1 MRRAL
6 ALLTGLACF
15 ACNDDPGPTGGGGGG
30 AGGASGG
37 GGLGGESTGGEAG
50 SGGEGGG
57 IGGAG
62 GAPWL
67 ELGTGTEAFEPLTEG
82 QTVPIIAGPQGGYH
96 VWGALQAGGFSPKG
110 VTMHFT
116 LEQGGQVIAEAS
128 YLDDLFRTAPTE
140 PWSYTRVAVVLL
152 ENDPAVVMPG
162 GATLKLVVTPARG
175 EALSDE
181 IGIDPVCC
189 E

>member
-1 MRRAL
+1 MRPVL
-6 ALLTGLACF
+6 ALLPALGLALFTCP
-15 ACNDDPGPTGGGGGG
+15 ACDDGGGGGG
-30 AGGASGG
+30 GGGGESAGGA
-37 GGLGGESTGGEAG
+37 GGESA
-50 SGGEGGG
+50 GGEGG
-57 IGGAG
+57 
-62 GAPWL
+62 APWI

-116 LEQGGQVIAEAS
+116 LEQGGQVLGEAS
-128 YLDDLFRTAPTE
+128 YLDDLFRAAPAD

-152 ENDPAVVMPG
+152 ENDPAAVMPG
-162 GATLKLVVTPARG
+162 GATLKLVVTPAKG
-175 EALSDE
+175 APLTDE

-189 E
+189 Q